1 MVGVAETAAPP
12 IVKVMKFMKIVLA
25 FIGVAGLVAAGILL
39 ALNSV
44 DLLRLTDVAN
54 ANNSQSPFANPFER
68 VALTSGLAAAGG
80 LLLGLGLGMPGKT
93 RGQIRNE
100 ALDSAA
106 AKRQSEIQNRAAGE
120 IKG

>member
-1 MVGVAETAAPP
+1 
-12 IVKVMKFMKIVLA
+12 MKFLKIVLA
-25 FIGVAGLVAAGILL
+25 FVGIAGLVAGGILL
-39 ALNSV
+39 GLNSV

-54 ANNSQSPFANPFER
+54 ANNSQQPFNNPFER
-68 VALTSGLAAAGG
+68 VALTAGLAALGG
-80 LLLGLGLGMPGKT
+80 LLLGLGLGLPSRT

-106 AKRQSEIQNRAAGE
+106 ARRQAEIGNRAAGE